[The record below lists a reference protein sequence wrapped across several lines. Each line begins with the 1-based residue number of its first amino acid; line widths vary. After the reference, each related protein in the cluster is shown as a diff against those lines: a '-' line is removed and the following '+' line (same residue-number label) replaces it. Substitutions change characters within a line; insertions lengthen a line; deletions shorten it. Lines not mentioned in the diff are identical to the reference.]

1 MRRVAPERWTLRA
14 PLAGRAPAARL
25 LISRYALVNECTKLP
40 ARAAGARAAGPG
52 RLTGQ
57 GGPEALLADMPEV
70 MLDAVDQRHGDLVP
84 VFAQVALGLSDIE
97 LFPAHTEVGSDP
109 RDDLARVVAQVTS
122 RPAEQGD
129 DVRIAGHGMPLLHCR
144 AGWSS
149 RGAGGAGDGA
159 GGPRRAGRP

>member
-1 MRRVAPERWTLRA
+1 MD
-14 PLAGRAPAARL
+14 AGGTAGWP
-25 LISRYALVNECTKLP
+25 
-40 ARAAGARAAGPG
+40 GARGATLLFTVRPCERMHKVALPGRPGPG

-129 DVRIAGHGMPLLHCR
+129 DVRIAGHGMPLPHCR

-149 RGAGGAGDGA
+149 RGAGGAGDGP
-159 GGPRRAGRP
+159 G

>member
-1 MRRVAPERWTLRA
+1 MRRVAPERWTLRT

-25 LISRYALVNECTKLP
+25 LTSRYALVNECTKLP
-40 ARAAGARAAGPG
+40 ARQPGPG
-52 RLTGQ
+52 QLTGQ

-84 VFAQVALGLSDIE
+84 VFAQVALGLGDIE
-97 LFPAHTEVGSDP
+97 LFPAHTEVGRDP

-144 AGWSS
+144 AGWSA
-149 RGAGGAGDGA
+149 RGAGGAGDGR
-159 GGPRRAGRP
+159 G